1 MMQTECNV
9 SSVSNRWPMCG
20 GKFPKSE
27 VVFFVQVI
35 LIYIVVITS
44 LVNISLGEKDQLWI
58 LLLTSSIGYLLP
70 NPTLRKHGGPVPNP
84 SQ

>member
-9 SSVSNRWPMCG
+9 SSVSNRWRLCG

-70 NPTLRKHGGPVPNP
+70 NPTLRKDGRPVPNSP
-84 SQ
+84 Q